1 MLFYALLRGI
11 EVMGEAA
18 SQLSSATRAAAPHIP

>member
-1 MLFYALLRGI
+1 MDDGI

-18 SQLSSATRAAAPHIP
+18 ELTNLLAGKCHVDLLAF